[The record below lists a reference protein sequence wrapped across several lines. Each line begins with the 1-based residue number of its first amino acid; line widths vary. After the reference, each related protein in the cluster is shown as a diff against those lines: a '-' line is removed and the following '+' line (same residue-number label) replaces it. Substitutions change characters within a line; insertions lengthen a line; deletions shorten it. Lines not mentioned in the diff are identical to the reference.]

1 MDEERQDARPDG
13 DGRTSVLADR
23 NLRASVAT
31 AIVGAVT
38 VAWLTAYNLQ
48 GCPVWALGSACT
60 TGRSWE
66 EYLLVNLTGL
76 VLVPMVT
83 VFALPNEGPHVF
95 GFWRPRR
102 TAWRT
107 AGVLYLAMLIPLA
120 VASRQSAFAAYY
132 PMQPEAAYSLPFLLY
147 HEATYGLYM
156 FGWEFFYRGFLTLG
170 LSRRFGNV
178 AAVILQAAAF
188 GLMHYGKPWP
198 EFGGSFIA
206 GVALGCLAIRARSFY
221 PGFCLHW
228 ACSVTFDL
236 MVIYARPDGI
246 F

>member
-83 VFALPNEGPHVF
+83 VFDNSRWPPRTPSDGETPEG
-95 GFWRPRR
+95 
-102 TAWRT
+102 
-107 AGVLYLAMLIPLA
+107 
-120 VASRQSAFAAYY
+120 SRSSQ
-132 PMQPEAAYSLPFLLY
+132 
-147 HEATYGLYM
+147 
-156 FGWEFFYRGFLTLG
+156 
-170 LSRRFGNV
+170 V
-178 AAVILQAAAF
+178 AAS
-188 GLMHYGKPWP
+188 P
-198 EFGGSFIA
+198 
-206 GVALGCLAIRARSFY
+206 
-221 PGFCLHW
+221 
-228 ACSVTFDL
+228 
-236 MVIYARPDGI
+236 
-246 F
+246 